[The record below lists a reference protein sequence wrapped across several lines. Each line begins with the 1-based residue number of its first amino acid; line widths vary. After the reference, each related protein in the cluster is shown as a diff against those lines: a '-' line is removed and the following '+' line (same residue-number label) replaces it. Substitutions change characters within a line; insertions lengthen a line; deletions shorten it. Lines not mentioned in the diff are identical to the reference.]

1 MKKYLSFVAC
11 ALALVACSNGHDH
24 SCAYYRSNLES
35 PVYFEFG
42 TANITAESKKKI
54 SEGVVFLQN
63 HRFKHVQLDG
73 YADEIGGD
81 TESNMELSRDRV
93 EAVRDFLVE
102 NGVAKRRISM
112 SWHGVRKG
120 KPYNKNRRVE
130 ITVK

>member
-1 MKKYLSFVAC
+1 MKKYLSLIVC
-11 ALALVACSNGHDH
+11 ALTLAACHTASDH

-42 TANITAESKKKI
+42 TANITAESKQKI

-63 HRFKHVQLDG
+63 HRFKRVQLDG

-102 NGVAKRRISM
+102 NGVAKKRISM